1 MPLRQ
6 TIGISVALLMASSGA
21 MAEGPDEGTAHDRS
35 ASQKAGLEK
44 STFRPASTH
53 GGFRWPEK
61 LAFDRGRPGWSR
73 QVADTTAALP
83 DWGPMHST
91 GYQEIGEAA
100 WYGLVGSRTASG
112 ERLDTETPTA
122 AHRTLP
128 LGSCAKVTSL
138 DTGRSVVVKIN
149 DRGPYRRRFIIDLS
163 PRAAAEL
170 GMIHAGT
177 AAVAIQPVAAGAA
190 SAVPVAPAA
199 AYRVPAG
206 GECEP
211 IALAIGGGRLSRR
224 SG

>member
-6 TIGISVALLMASSGA
+6 TIGMSLALLMASSGA
-21 MAEGPDEGTAHDRS
+21 MAEGPDEGTAPQPT
-35 ASQKAGLEK
+35 ASQKAALEK
-44 STFRPASTH
+44 STSPTALTPR
-53 GGFRWPEK
+53 GFRWPEK
-61 LAFDRGRPGWSR
+61 LAFHGGHPGWSR
-73 QVADTTAALP
+73 HVVADTTAALP

-100 WYGLVGSRTASG
+100 WYGLVGSRTSSG

-122 AHRTLP
+122 AHRTFP

-170 GMIHAGT
+170 GMMHAGR
-177 AAVAIQPVAAGAA
+177 AAVAIQLEAPG
-190 SAVPVAPAA
+190 VAPAVQA
-199 AYRVPAG
+199 APATAYRVLQA
-206 GECEP
+206 
-211 IALAIGGGRLSRR
+211 ANVNR
-224 SG
+224 

>member
-6 TIGISVALLMASSGA
+6 TIGISLALLMASSGA
-21 MAEGPDEGTAHDRS
+21 MAETPDEGTAHHPT
-35 ASQKAGLEK
+35 ASQKAAPEK
-44 STFRPASTH
+44 STSRTARTQ

-61 LAFDRGRPGWSR
+61 LAFDCGRPGWSR
-73 QVADTTAALP
+73 HAIADTSAALP

-100 WYGLVGSRTASG
+100 WYGLVGSRTSSG

-190 SAVPVAPAA
+190 SAVPAA
-199 AYRVPAG
+199 AYRVLQA
-206 GECEP
+206 
-211 IALAIGGGRLSRR
+211 ANVSR
-224 SG
+224 